1 MNSIKGIPSAEAAV
15 YVLTA
20 RSKRYTLGKEAMH
33 ATHMSSEMKASA
45 AETAVRRIVFA
56 ASHTAERKPN
66 TGALTLAVRAPS
78 SSEAACAPPSSSLF
92 LVSETILPRFKNII
106 RSAISSKYSRSCVET
121 ITSLWRE
128 MSFKSSATLWQF
140 SSSRFAVGSS
150 ANSTGRFAMAARSI
164 AARCTSPKESSA
176 GLRFKRSAR
185 PNFSASA
192 RKSPHFSGKSRA
204 ISSKFSSTVRLSESL
219 PP

>member
-1 MNSIKGIPSAEAAV
+1 
-15 YVLTA
+15 
-20 RSKRYTLGKEAMH
+20 MH

-66 TGALTLAVRAPS
+66 SGALTLAVRAPS
-78 SSEAACAPPSSSLF
+78 SSEAACAPSSSLF
-92 LVSETILPRFKNII
+92 LVSETTLPRFKNII

-150 ANSTGRFAMAARSI
+150 ANNTGRFAMAARRM

-176 GLRFKRSAR
+176 GLRINRSSR
-185 PNFSASA
+185 PNFWASA